1 MKMKRRKLVLTLL
14 VVLGFGLVFTS
25 GDFTARAGTKIIVA
39 DTPTTH
45 HLNLYVAKEKG
56 FFAKR
61 GIDVEIKE
69 VKDPGAARDAVVTK
83 AADVY
88 WACPTVNIAAIAG
101 GAPLKIIAQVKKP
114 CTSVLAVSKDSP
126 IKEFKDLNG
135 KTIAGLSPTCCAV
148 IYINQKA
155 RQEKAAFNL
164 VKLAGGPAI
173 AALDTKQVDGAILEE
188 PHASIAELKG
198 YKTLFREAMRDTTC
212 RTINVR
218 EDFLAGNVETLKR
231 FIQAVDEANT
241 LILKN
246 PVANDIV
253 AIAVKYTRAPEEA
266 IRHGN
271 HRLGFTIKLTTDVHY
286 SLGEALIEQGV
297 IKKNP
302 LPGAFAQ
309 EFKGITW

>member
-1 MKMKRRKLVLTLL
+1 MKGRKIVLGLL
-14 VVLGFGLVFTS
+14 VVFAFVLVFTS
-25 GDFTARAGTKIIVA
+25 ENLTARAETKIVVA

-56 FFAKR
+56 LFTKY

-69 VKDPGAARDAVVTK
+69 VKDPSAARDAVITK

-135 KTIAGLSPTCCAV
+135 RTIAGLSPTCCAV
-148 IYINQKA
+148 IYINKRA
-155 RQEKAAFNL
+155 KQEKASFNL

-173 AALDTKQVDGAILEE
+173 AALDAKQVDGAILEE

-198 YKTLFREAMRDTTC
+198 YKTLFREAMRETTC

-218 EDFLAGNVETLKR
+218 EDFLVGNVETLKR
-231 FIQAVDEANT
+231 FIQAVDEANA

-266 IRHGN
+266 IKHGN
-271 HRLGFTIKLTTDVHY
+271 HRLGFTMKLTTDVHY

-297 IKKNP
+297 IKTNP

>member
-1 MKMKRRKLVLTLL
+1 MKLIRSTAILALL
-14 VVLGFGLVFTS
+14 VVVVLFWGALNHADAQGL
-25 GDFTARAGTKIIVA
+25 TKIRVS

-56 FFAKR
+56 LFTKS
-61 GIDVEIKE
+61 GIDVQIQQAA
-69 VKDPGAARDAVVTK
+69 DPSAARDAVITK

-88 WACPTVNIAAIAG
+88 FACPSVNIAAIAG

-114 CTSVLAVSKDSP
+114 CTSVLAVPKNSP

-148 IYINQKA
+148 VFINQKV
-155 RQEKAAFNL
+155 RQAKASFNL

-173 AALDTKQVDGAILEE
+173 AALDAKQVDGAILEE

-198 YKTLFREAMRDTTC
+198 YKTLFRGDMKETTC
-212 RTINVR
+212 RTINVHK
-218 EDFLAGNVETLKR
+218 DFLANNVDALKK
-231 FIQAVDEANT
+231 FIQAVDEANA

-246 PVANDIV
+246 PVADDIV
-253 AIAVKYTRAPEEA
+253 AIAVKYTGAPENA
-266 IRHGN
+266 IRNGN
-271 HRLGFTIKLTTDVHY
+271 HRLGFTTKLTVEAHNG
-286 SLGEALIEQGV
+286 LALALIEQGA
-297 IKKNP
+297 IKTNP
-302 LPGAFAQ
+302 LPGAYAQ

>member
-1 MKMKRRKLVLTLL
+1 MKGRKLVLGLL
-14 VVLGFGLVFTS
+14 VVFAFGLVFTS
-25 GDFTARAGTKIIVA
+25 GDLTARAGTKIIVA

-56 FFAKR
+56 LFAKR
-61 GIDVEIKE
+61 GIDVEIQE
-69 VKDPGAARDAVVTK
+69 VKDPSAARDAVITK

-101 GAPLKIIAQVKKP
+101 GAPLKFIAQVKKP

-126 IKEFKDLNG
+126 IKEFKDLDG

-148 IYINQKA
+148 IYINKKA
-155 RQEKAAFNL
+155 KQEKASFNL

-173 AALDTKQVDGAILEE
+173 AALDAKQVDGAILEE

-253 AIAVKYTRAPEEA
+253 AIAVKFTRAPEEA

-271 HRLGFTIKLTTDVHY
+271 HRLGFTIKLTTDVHH

-297 IKKNP
+297 IKTNP